1 MTEVCPVCEQE
12 TNVYATGASPD
23 IVRRFE
29 QHGDCP
35 GGYARIEL
43 AGGFL
48 ESRYTDPRGD
58 CPHPERWHSSD
69 WDSTEHEVTDLVAA
83 FVKALRPDI
92 VVETGSAFG
101 QTAHAIGVVLHEAGV
116 GELHTV
122 EIASDR
128 AQLTRERC
136 ADLPVKVHE
145 ADSLAWT
152 PPDGIGFAW
161 FDSLLPLRVP
171 EYEAYYDHFTKGA
184 IVGFHDVGTHYDR
197 YGLWAAIEGLEEQ
210 GKLLPIRLRTP
221 RGVVFAEV
229 V

>member
-1 MTEVCPVCEQE
+1 MTVKVPICPVCHKE
-12 TNVYATGASPD
+12 TGVTPG
-23 IVRRFE
+23 IQRFL

-35 GGYARIEL
+35 GGFARVGL
-43 AGGFL
+43 AETDL
-48 ESRYTDPRGD
+48 ESRYTDPRED
-58 CPHPERWHSSD
+58 CPHPERWHSAD

-92 VVETGSAFG
+92 VVETGSAYG

-122 EIASDR
+122 EIAPDR
-128 AQLTRERC
+128 AQVTRERC
-136 ADLPVKVHE
+136 AGLPVKVHE

-152 PPDGIGFAW
+152 PPDGIGFCW

-171 EYEAYYDHFTKGA
+171 EFKAYYDHFARGA
-184 IVGFHDVGTHYDR
+184 IVGFHDVGTHYDN
-197 YGLWAAIEGLEEQ
+197 YGLWAAIEELEAEE
-210 GKLLPIRLRTP
+210 KLLPMRLATP
-221 RGVVFAEV
+221 RGVVFGEV